1 MNAFA
6 RIPQENIRHDHLS
19 MPRQPLL
26 MLTVT
31 SLTTDRPLQLS
42 FWGCLYFFVA
52 TALYSAAVLEMIMS
66 QLLPVVLLLN
76 PNLIA
81 HQNVI
86 FSKLQCL
93 KVVVHF

>member
-1 MNAFA
+1 MKEFA
-6 RIPQENIRHDHLS
+6 RIPQENIRQDHLS

-31 SLTTDRPLQLS
+31 SLTTDWPLQLS

-52 TALYSAAVLEMIMS
+52 TALYSAAVLEMIM
-66 QLLPVVLLLN
+66 LLLLQVVLLVN
-76 PNLIA
+76 QSLIS

-86 FSKLQCL
+86 FSKSQCL
-93 KVVVHF
+93 QVVVRF